1 MLHLYGYYII
11 PGGGDMSAVTDG
23 DWEYIHT
30 LLILMLFYVICDP
43 ID

>member
-1 MLHLYGYYII
+1 
-11 PGGGDMSAVTDG
+11 MSAGTDTDG

-30 LLILMLFYVICDP
+30 LLILMLFISVLCDLFVDP